1 MKKSLLLIL
10 GALFLMLVLG
20 GCGKSSLI
28 EGTYKHTPDETFNY
42 DFTIVHEKKNVS
54 VTINGKTYEAK
65 MDGDNEILVDGKY
78 TILES
83 YNNANNEPDVKN
95 VAIDNILVL
104 NAKDWIQGDY
114 IVDDDGNL
122 KLLLDKQ

>member
-1 MKKSLLLIL
+1 
-10 GALFLMLVLG
+10 
-20 GCGKSSLI
+20 
-28 EGTYKHTPDETFNY
+28 
-42 DFTIVHEKKNVS
+42 
-54 VTINGKTYEAK
+54 

-95 VAIDNILVL
+95 VAIDNIKVL

-114 IVDDDGNL
+114 IVDDEGNL
-122 KLLLDKQ
+122 NLLLDKQ

>member
-1 MKKSLLLIL
+1 
-10 GALFLMLVLG
+10 MLVLG

-65 MDGDNEILVDGKY
+65 MGKY

-95 VAIDNILVL
+95 VAIDNIKVL

-114 IVDDDGNL
+114 IVDDEGNL
-122 KLLLDKQ
+122 NLLLDKQ